1 MAKKAW
7 PALLLWIAIGLA
19 LFAAVA
25 SARAETAEAVLTA
38 SKDKVKAGDAVT
50 VTVAVKRVTD
60 LYGVQFALSYDP
72 EKLELLSSKASDAY
86 SHFQNGCESCEEGE
100 TPIYPLL
107 RKKMADIG
115 YKARVPLMTFVFEA
129 KEEGDARIEL
139 RSLKGVSTETYANEA
154 GYNDLVPVA
163 LQASE
168 PLTIEVK
175 QGGNGNGNGNGN
187 GKGNGK

>member
-25 SARAETAEAVLTA
+25 SARTETAEAVLTA

-50 VTVAVKRVTD
+50 VTVAVKRVAD

-72 EKLELLSSKASDAY
+72 EKLELQSSKVSDAY

-107 RKKMADIG
+107 RKKMADTE

-139 RSLKGVSTETYANEA
+139 RSLKGVSTATYVNAA

-163 LQASE
+163 MQEVE
-168 PLTIEVK
+168 PLTIEVTK
-175 QGGNGNGNGNGN
+175 GGNRNGNGN